1 MIAAVYGLQVR
12 LFQNC
17 NALTNWAFP
26 EALIFI
32 IRREFMLVGWMIV
45 YLVSYV
51 LQPRNN
57 RNS

>member
-12 LFQNC
+12 LDRNR

-51 LQPRNN
+51 LQPWNN
-57 RNS
+57 RDT

>member
-12 LFQNC
+12 LDRNC
-17 NALTNWAFP
+17 NALTNRAFP

-51 LQPRNN
+51 LQP
-57 RNS
+57 

>member
-12 LFQNC
+12 LDQNR

-51 LQPRNN
+51 LQPWNN
-57 RNS
+57 RDT